1 MGGATAYGG
10 GGMGSMMGGAGRMMG
25 FPAQPA
31 YGTQPPIPGQ
41 GAPGAPLPPGAEA
54 PTPGELP
61 PENPDNSGM
70 IIAAILGGSALIGLI
85 VGCAMFRKKGD
96 VDGDSD
102 EDADSDDESEDSE

>member
-1 MGGATAYGG
+1 MLGIFRILLSSIRRIIAA
-10 GGMGSMMGGAGRMMG
+10 
-25 FPAQPA
+25 PAQLA
-31 YGTQPPIPGQ
+31 FGTQPQIPGQ

-85 VGCAMFRKKGD
+85 LGCAMFRKKGY

-102 EDADSDDESEDSE
+102 EDADSGDESDDSE